1 MWYKFAAYGTIDLQ
15 KYIPEKLGE
24 DFDVDS
30 EVSNLL
36 SSSMV
41 NNKLDF
47 NLLNE
52 KLSSYFNDYYWV
64 RIINRNYEWIRSKLH
79 RFCWCG

>member
-1 MWYKFAAYGTIDLQ
+1 MWYRIAAYGTIDLQ

-47 NLLNE
+47 NLFNKE
-52 KLSSYFNDYYWV
+52 VSQHLSK
-64 RIINRNYEWIRSKLH
+64 IYESNN
-79 RFCWCG
+79 

>member
-1 MWYKFAAYGTIDLQ
+1 MWYRIAAYGTIDLQ

-30 EVSNLL
+30 EVSDLL

-52 KLSSYFNDYYWV
+52 NTSPRLNK
-64 RIINRNYEWIRSKLH
+64 
-79 RFCWCG
+79 

>member
-47 NLLNE
+47 NSLNE
-52 KLSSYFNDYYWV
+52 TTNQISLQN
-64 RIINRNYEWIRSKLH
+64 RIRMS
-79 RFCWCG
+79 